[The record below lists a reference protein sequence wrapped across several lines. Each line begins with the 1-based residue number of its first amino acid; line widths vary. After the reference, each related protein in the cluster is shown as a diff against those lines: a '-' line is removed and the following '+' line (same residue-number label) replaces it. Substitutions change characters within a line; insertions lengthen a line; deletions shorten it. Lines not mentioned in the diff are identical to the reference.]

1 MALTRLGLNQSVN
14 LASNV
19 TGTLP
24 AANGGTGATSFAQ
37 GKVLQV
43 VEGSFTGHTTT
54 VASTTAVDLESASST
69 TWETAITPSATSNKI
84 LISASIPTNVYQSN
98 SQNDQRANIKM
109 DGKIGSG
116 SYASLIPNQRY
127 GSYDYSNG
135 TSTSNVVSFNFLWSP
150 STTSECKVK
159 FMIATTTSSCTT
171 TVPGVS
177 SSKPVCILQ
186 EILG

>member
-1 MALTRLGLNQSVN
+1 MAISKVGLTT
-14 LASNV
+14 AV

-24 AANGGTGATSFAQ
+24 AANGGTGATSFSP

-84 LISASIPTNVYQSN
+84 LISASI
-98 SQNDQRANIKM
+98 
-109 DGKIGSG
+109 
-116 SYASLIPNQRY
+116 
-127 GSYDYSNG
+127 
-135 TSTSNVVSFNFLWSP
+135 
-150 STTSECKVK
+150 
-159 FMIATTTSSCTT
+159 T